1 MFIVKLKDRNGR
13 PLQLGDIVKLSDGK
27 RITFF
32 VRVTW
37 LPDIKKLAPFHT
49 FSFHSIEYAGDNV
62 ESLPDGIVQ
71 CTEPRF
77 DCWFMRG
84 TNPDASAEAHERNL
98 TEWRACEH
106 VLESCYDIEIV

>member
-13 PLQLGDIVKLSDGK
+13 PLKLGDIVKLSDGR

-49 FSFHSIEYAGDNV
+49 FSFHSIEYVGDNV
-62 ESLPDGIVQ
+62 ESLPDDVVQ

-77 DCWFMRG
+77 DCWFCPGER
-84 TNPDASAEAHERNL
+84 PDNNAAEHERYL
-98 TEWRACEH
+98 MEWRLAEN
-106 VLESCYDIEIV
+106 VLSSCYDIELI

>member
-13 PLQLGDIVKLSDGK
+13 PLHLGDIVKLSDGK

-37 LPDIKKLAPFHT
+37 LPDVKQIAPFHP
-49 FSFHSIEYAGDNV
+49 FSFHSIEYVGDNV
-62 ESLPDGIVQ
+62 EVLPDGIVQ

-77 DCWFMRG
+77 DCWFMPG
-84 TNPDASAEAHERNL
+84 NTPDTDADAHNGYL
-98 TEWRACEH
+98 MEWRKAEH
-106 VLESCYDIEIV
+106 ILQSCIEIELL